1 MPRQA
6 GHPED
11 PVDAS
16 LILAKFD
23 PELLVLLAET
33 LGNPLVL
40 LISNAHLSKAFCEAA
55 RNAQGLFKHAELR
68 LRADDAA
75 VASVVSKCPQ
85 LSSLDLR
92 YCRTITDVALRA
104 VASSCPQ
111 LSSLSLGYC
120 NKIADAAVA
129 KGCPKLSSLDLGC
142 CDMITDGA
150 GGDGGLGLPA
160 ALVAPLGELP
170 QHRRGLPTIGA
181 LGTCWLLV
189 SQRIISHTVGGW
201 QHWTSRG
208 DGSCGEHAP
217 GFLSAPCH
225 VLRSASRVWL
235 LLLCVVSLEPL
246 RDAL

>member
-1 MPRQA
+1 MLRQA
-6 GHPED
+6 GHQED

-150 GGDGGLGLPA
+150 VVTVASGCPQLSSLHLESCHNIRGRSGARSFTGSSHLGPYDR
-160 ALVAPLGELP
+160 VHP
-170 QHRRGLPTIGA
+170 QLESAR
-181 LGTCWLLV
+181 LGTP
-189 SQRIISHTVGGW
+189 
-201 QHWTSRG
+201 
-208 DGSCGEHAP
+208 A
-217 GFLSAPCH
+217 
-225 VLRSASRVWL
+225 
-235 LLLCVVSLEPL
+235 LC
-246 RDAL
+246 

>member
-6 GHPED
+6 GHQED

-129 KGCPKLSSLDLGC
+129 AVAKGCPKLSSLDLGC

-150 GGDGGLGLPA
+150 VVTVASGCPQLSSLHLESCHNIGAGYRPSAHWAHAGSLFHSASSVTRWVVGSIG
-160 ALVAPLGELP
+160 LVAAM
-170 QHRRGLPTIGA
+170 A
-181 LGTCWLLV
+181 LAVSTRLV
-189 SQRIISHTVGGW
+189 
-201 QHWTSRG
+201 
-208 DGSCGEHAP
+208 
-217 GFLSAPCH
+217 F
-225 VLRSASRVWL
+225 
-235 LLLCVVSLEPL
+235 
-246 RDAL
+246 